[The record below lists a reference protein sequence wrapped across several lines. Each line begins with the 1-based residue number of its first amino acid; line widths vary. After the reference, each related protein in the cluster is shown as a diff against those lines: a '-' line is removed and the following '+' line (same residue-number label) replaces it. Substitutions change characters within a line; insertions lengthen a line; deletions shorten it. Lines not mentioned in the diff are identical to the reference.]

1 MYIMIIY
8 IAVHIPPTRLRIR
21 TVITPC
27 TQGHFTGNDSRVV
40 RPHLNENLQC
50 TRGSAPKAKMRRQLL
65 NVRVIRIPTIISLLR
80 PGFACTAS
88 SYVGAEVDRWAARVV
103 VCRVSSVKYIMEL

>member
-8 IAVHIPPTRLRIR
+8 IAVHIPPTRLPIA

-27 TQGHFTGNDSRVV
+27 TQGHFAGNDARVV
-40 RPHLNENLQC
+40 RPHRSENLQC
-50 TRGSAPKAKMRRQLL
+50 TRGSAPDAGMCRQLL
-65 NVRVIRIPTIISLLR
+65 NIRVIRIPTIVSLLR
-80 PGFACTAS
+80 PGVACTAS

-103 VCRVSSVKYIMEL
+103 VCCVSSVKYIMEL

>member
-8 IAVHIPPTRLRIR
+8 IAVHIPPTRLPIA

-27 TQGHFTGNDSRVV
+27 TQGHFAGNDARVV
-40 RPHLNENLQC
+40 RPHRSENLQC
-50 TRGSAPKAKMRRQLL
+50 THGSAPDAGMCRQLL
-65 NVRVIRIPTIISLLR
+65 NISVIRIPTIVSLLR
-80 PGFACTAS
+80 PGVACTAS

-103 VCRVSSVKYIMEL
+103 MGCVV